1 MVHRTLTVIE
11 KIRHYMDGRS
21 RLAFIASLTALCAV
35 ATVYFHI
42 FLRVEIVFTHI
53 FYIPI
58 VLAAIWF
65 ERRSFLVTALL
76 GTVLIVTD
84 IMASLSGFYED
95 IMRVSVMFFVNFIT
109 VLLAESLEESEEVI
123 HETEEKYRTI
133 VETARDAIITVDERG
148 RVVLWNK
155 GAEKIFGYPADEMK
169 GKHINKI
176 ISEQNRD
183 RHNFS
188 NIVKRDI
195 SLIITDVE
203 AIRRDGTRVPV
214 DISVTGWHHMGE
226 NFVTAV
232 IRDISE
238 RKKAEE
244 ALRESERKFRTVF
257 NGVDDIIT
265 IVEVRNDGLPGNY
278 IEVNRTAVE
287 KLGYS
292 RDELLNMSPVDLGPT
307 EEELSGNM
315 RTLLERKTA
324 SFDRTYISKD
334 GRRIPVEVNS
344 RLIEIGGRN
353 VVVSVARDMTHRL
366 ENERKLRESEEKY
379 RSLFDLSPDY
389 IILLDLE
396 GGVILD
402 INSTLSER
410 LGMPPD
416 ELRGTSIYD
425 VEFISDDVKDE
436 FRSKLG
442 VMRDGGNIEPY
453 EVALNDP
460 LGREYTVRIYNKPIH
475 VEGRD
480 CALVVL
486 HDISDLKRTQR
497 MLEKSLEEK
506 ELLIKEIHHRV
517 KNNLMIISSL
527 LSLQSR
533 KAKDEETLD
542 LFRESENR
550 ARSMALIHE
559 RLYRSGDLKNID
571 MGEYIRTLASEVF
584 RSYSAD
590 SRIRLNM
597 DLDELKVDVETAI
610 PVGLIVNELL
620 TNAVKH
626 AFPDGEGKVSVSIK
640 KRNSHVLRLAM
651 MGLGFH
657 RILTG
662 KAAHPLVCSL

>member
-1 MVHRTLTVIE
+1 MVLHRYTRFIDRVGALVNRTLTFTE
-11 KIRHYMDGRS
+11 KIQSYRDMRT
-21 RLAFIASLTALCAV
+21 RLAIVASLTALCVA

-58 VLAAIWF
+58 VLAALWF
-65 ERRSFLVTALL
+65 ERRSFIVTALL
-76 GTVLIVTD
+76 GTVLIVTN

-95 IMRVSVMFFVNFIT
+95 LLRVSVMLFVNLIT
-109 VLLAESLEESEEVI
+109 VLLAESIEESEEVI
-123 HETEEKYRTI
+123 RETEEKYRTI
-133 VETARDAIITVDERG
+133 VETARDAIITADERG
-148 RVVLWNK
+148 RVVSWNH
-155 GAEKIFGYPADEMK
+155 GAEKIFGYTADEMK

-183 RHNFS
+183 RHNFQ
-188 NIVKRDI
+188 DI
-195 SLIITDVE
+195 NSDVSLMITDVE
-203 AIRRDGTRVPV
+203 AIRKDGKGVPV
-214 DISVTGWHHMGE
+214 DISVTGWHYLGE

-244 ALRESERKFRTVF
+244 ILKASEKKFRAVF
-257 NGVDDIIT
+257 NGVEDIIT
-265 IVEVRNDGLPGNY
+265 IVELRDDGLPGNY

-292 RDELLNMSPVDLGPT
+292 RDELLNMTPMDLGPT
-307 EEELSGNM
+307 KEEISDNM
-315 RTLLERKTA
+315 RKLLERKA
-324 SFDRTYISKD
+324 ARFERTYISKD

-344 RLIEIGGRN
+344 RLLEIGGKN
-353 VVVSVARDMTHRL
+353 VVVSVSRDITHRI

-379 RSLFDLSPDY
+379 RSLFDFSPNFIALINPD
-389 IILLDLE
+389 D
-396 GGVILD
+396 GVILEV
-402 INSTLSER
+402 NSAVIKN
-410 LGMPPD
+410 LGITPE
-416 ELRGTSIYD
+416 ELKGKSIYEL
-425 VEFISDDVKDE
+425 EFISDDVKNE
-436 FRSKLG
+436 FRSRLAEIK
-442 VMRDGGNIEPY
+442 VFESIESY
-453 EVALNDP
+453 ETVLYDIN
-460 LGREYTVRIYNKPIH
+460 GKEYTVRIYSKLINA
-475 VEGRD
+475 EGRD
-480 CALVVL
+480 CVLVVIN
-486 HDISDLKRTQR
+486 DISDLKRTQR

-506 ELLIKEIHHRV
+506 ELLLKEIHHRV

-559 RLYRSGDLKNID
+559 RLYRSEDLKNID
-571 MGEYIRTLASEVF
+571 MGEYVRTLASEVF

-597 DLDELKVDVETAI
+597 DVDELKVDVETAI

-626 AFPDGEGKVSVSIK
+626 AFPDGEGTVSVSV
-640 KRNSHVLRLAM
+640 KRSNKTRSD
-651 MGLGFH
+651 
-657 RILTG
+657 
-662 KAAHPLVCSL
+662 